1 MKLFY
6 TTLVE
11 MQVYRLHLQK
21 LKTKQMK
28 KTVRLTIKE
37 YAKIKGCTPEAVR
50 QLLHKGRLKFDR
62 FGSSY
67 VILETPKERAV

>member
-1 MKLFY
+1 
-6 TTLVE
+6 
-11 MQVYRLHLQK
+11 
-21 LKTKQMK
+21 MK

-50 QLLHKGRLKFDR
+50 QLLHKGRIKFDK

-67 VILETPKERAV
+67 VLLETPKERAV